1 VRDAGNELGH
11 FASEMQI
18 SRSAIEECLVGYQRD
33 GYAVVRQLFGSD
45 ESDVLSAR
53 LNERIVRITQE
64 LLGEAAYLH
73 SSQVLL
79 ESGAWDWRQ
88 DYGYWY
94 TTGCLA
100 PTLASCIVAIDG
112 PAQDN
117 GCLQV
122 LRGSHN
128 LGRIDHEW
136 SGEHFVADPARVKAA
151 IDTLERRVVN
161 LAPGDA
167 LFVHCNLLHRLEASS
182 STSGRRI
189 VICSYNTERN
199 RPLRVAANTAMRTL
213 ERAVSDLGLGHFATQ
228 VPLGQG

>member
-1 VRDAGNELGH
+1 
-11 FASEMQI
+11 MQI
-18 SRSAIEECLVGYQRD
+18 NHSVIEDCLVGYQRD
-33 GYAVVRQLFGSD
+33 GYAVVRRLFGSD
-45 ESDVLSAR
+45 ESDVLNAR

-73 SSQVLL
+73 SSEVLD
-79 ESGAWDWRQ
+79 SGAWDWRQ

-100 PTLASCIVAIDG
+100 PTLASCIVAVDG
-112 PAQDN
+112 ATQNN

-151 IDTLERRVVN
+151 IDTLERRVVT

-167 LFVHCNLLHRLEASS
+167 LFVHCNLLHRLEAST

-199 RPLRVAANTAMRTL
+199 RPLRVVATSAMLTL
-213 ERAVSDLGLGHFATQ
+213 ERAVTELGLGHFATQ
-228 VPLGQG
+228 VPLGQR

>member
-1 VRDAGNELGH
+1 
-11 FASEMQI
+11 MQVT
-18 SRSAIEECLVGYQRD
+18 RSVIEECLVRYQRD
-33 GYAVVRQLFGSD
+33 GYAIVRKLFGND

-53 LNERIVRITQE
+53 FNERIVHITQQ

-73 SSQVLL
+73 SSEVLL

-100 PTLASCIVAIDG
+100 PTLASCIVAVDG
-112 PAQDN
+112 ATQDN

-122 LRGSHN
+122 IRGSHK
-128 LGRIDHEW
+128 LGRMDHEW
-136 SGEHFVADPARVKAA
+136 SGEHFIADPVRVAA
-151 IDTLERRVVN
+151 ALDTLERRVIP

-167 LFVHCNLLHRLEASS
+167 VFVDCNLLHRLEASRAA
-182 STSGRRI
+182 SGRRI
-189 VICSYNTERN
+189 VICSYNTEGN
-199 RPLRVAANTAMRTL
+199 RPLREVANSAMRAL
-213 ERAVSDLGLGHFATQ
+213 ERAVTDLELGHFAIQ

>member
-1 VRDAGNELGH
+1 
-11 FASEMQI
+11 MQI
-18 SRSAIEECLVGYQRD
+18 SHPAIEECLVGYQRD

-45 ESDVLSAR
+45 AGDVLNAR

-73 SSQVLL
+73 SSEVLP

-100 PTLASCIVAIDG
+100 PTLASCIIAVDG
-112 PAQDN
+112 ATQDN

-122 LRGSHN
+122 LRGSHK
-128 LGRIDHEW
+128 LGRLDHEW
-136 SGEHFVADPARVKAA
+136 SGEHFIADPARVKAA
-151 IDTLERRVVN
+151 IDTFERRVIT

-167 LFVHCNLLHRLEASS
+167 LFVHCNLLHCLEASR

-199 RPLRVAANTAMRTL
+199 RPLRVAAISAMRTL
-213 ERAVSDLGLGHFATQ
+213 ERAVSELGLGHFATD
-228 VPLGQG
+228 VPLGQR

>member
-1 VRDAGNELGH
+1 
-11 FASEMQI
+11 M
-18 SRSAIEECLVGYQRD
+18 EECLVGYQRD

-45 ESDVLSAR
+45 ESDVLNSR
-53 LNERIVRITQE
+53 LNARIVRITEE

-73 SSQVLL
+73 SSEVLL

-100 PTLASCIVAIDG
+100 PTLASCIVAVDG
-112 PAQDN
+112 PTQNN

-122 LRGSHN
+122 LKLPDGTVKVLVEGIQRANTKSVS
-128 LGRIDHEW
+128 D

-182 STSGRRI
+182 SASGRRI
-189 VICSYNTERN
+189 VICSYNTEGN
-199 RPLRVAANTAMRTL
+199 RPLRVAANNAMRTL
-213 ERAVSDLGLGHFATQ
+213 ERAVTELGLGHFATQ

>member
-1 VRDAGNELGH
+1 
-11 FASEMQI
+11 MQMT
-18 SRSAIEECLVGYQRD
+18 RSVIDECVLGYQRD
-33 GYAVVRQLFGSD
+33 GYAIVRQLFGSD

-73 SSQVLL
+73 SSEVLL

-100 PTLASCIVAIDG
+100 PTLASCIIAVDG
-112 PAQDN
+112 TTQDN
-117 GCLQV
+117 GCVQV
-122 LRGSHN
+122 LRGSQN
-128 LGRIDHEW
+128 LGRMDHEW
-136 SGEHFVADPARVKAA
+136 SGEQFVADPARVKAA
-151 IDTLERRVVN
+151 IDTLGRQVVT

-167 LFVHCNLLHRLEASS
+167 LFVHCNLLHCLEASR

-199 RPLRVAANTAMRTL
+199 RPFRVAATSALRSL
-213 ERAVSDLGLGHFATQ
+213 ERAVTELGLGHFATE
-228 VPLGQG
+228 VPLGQR